1 MLRKFFHSE
10 EAIAPSADSF
20 TDASD
25 DQSRRTGH
33 ANRADSASRPARIF
47 RLFAPAVIAALVS
60 LALCHFVTHPP
71 AFLQSEEERFVTFTE
86 DVFRSELSGNTLNL
100 HYLVADPASYGL
112 EDAEV
117 SLGSASTEAREAS
130 YAALEND
137 LDALL
142 KFDYEKLSARRQLT
156 YDIFLD
162 YLETEL
168 DAAELLLYDEPLGP
182 TLGIQAQLPIL
193 LAEYAFRTKG
203 DIEDYLALLTQVP
216 DYFDSILEFEQ
227 DKSDAGL
234 FMGSDCALD
243 VIEQC
248 LDFAADEENHYLL
261 EIFDEKIDAVTNL
274 TADEKIAYKEQNKTI
289 LTGYVLPAYRALAAG
304 LAELED
310 TGTNEMGL
318 YYYPDGQDYYEY
330 LVKSQVGDSRSIEE
344 IEEQIKTQMVADY
357 AAMQELLKESA
368 GADTDGPADYSDSE
382 DTADN
387 STAGNDTAGTD
398 TTDSSATDGNTTVSS
413 TADSSTADSSATD
426 GITDSMR
433 TSGLDD
439 ASAML
444 EDLRAKITDDFPLLP
459 SVSYEIKYV
468 HESLQDYLSPAFY
481 LSPAIDDF
489 TSNVIYINPASGY
502 SGLDLYTTLAHEGYP
517 GHLYQNVYF
526 ASQSPDLIRHLLDVG
541 GYTEGW
547 ATYVEM
553 YAYSLY
559 AGYASGT
566 NSDTGNSG
574 TYAGSAG
581 ASGSGSGNANTSGT
595 NSESINTGSMSD
607 SALTASMS
615 QLNRSF
621 TLGLASLLD
630 IGIHYRGYTPD
641 EVSAFLT
648 QLGFSEST
656 AESLYTAIL
665 EAPANYLQY
674 YVGYLNFVSLRDT
687 LSETISGFTL
697 KAFHQAVLET
707 GPAPFDILEEQCI
720 VRLTE

>member
-25 DQSRRTGH
+25 DQIRRTGR
-33 ANRADSASRPARIF
+33 ANRTDSASYAARLF
-47 RLFAPAVIAALVS
+47 RLLAPAVIAALIT
-60 LALCHFVTHPP
+60 LALCHVVTHPP
-71 AFLQSEEERFVTFTE
+71 AFLQSEEERFIAFTE

-100 HYLVADPASYGL
+100 HYLVADLASYGL

-117 SLGSASTEAREAS
+117 SLGSASAEAREAS

-137 LDALL
+137 LEALL

-182 TLGIQAQLPIL
+182 TLGVQAQLPIL

-203 DIEDYLALLTQVP
+203 DIEDYLTLLAQVP

-234 FMGSDCALD
+234 FMSSDCALD

-318 YYYPDGQDYYEY
+318 YYYPDGQEYYEY
-330 LVKSQVGDSRSIEE
+330 LVKSQVGDSRSIDE

-368 GADTDGPADYSDSE
+368 NADTDGPADYRDSE

-387 STAGNDTAGTD
+387 S
-398 TTDSSATDGNTTVSS
+398 
-413 TADSSTADSSATD
+413 
-426 GITDSMR
+426 MC
-433 TSGLDD
+433 

-459 SVSYEIKYV
+459 SVSYDIKYV
-468 HESLQDYLSPAFY
+468 HESLQEYLSPAFY
-481 LSPAIDDF
+481 LSPAIDDYV
-489 TSNVIYINPASGY
+489 TNVIYINPASGY

-559 AGYASGT
+559 AGYVSDTRSGT
-566 NSDTGNSG
+566 GN
-574 TYAGSAG
+574 
-581 ASGSGSGNANTSGT
+581 
-595 NSESINTGSMSD
+595 MSD
-607 SALTASMS
+607 STLTATMS

-630 IGIHYRGYTPD
+630 IGIHFRGYTPE

-648 QLGFSEST
+648 QLGFSENT

-707 GPAPFDILEEQCI
+707 GPAPFDLLEEQCI
-720 VRLTE
+720 ARLTE

>member
-1 MLRKFFHSE
+1 MPRKFFYSE
-10 EAIAPSADSF
+10 ETSAPSADSF
-20 TDASD
+20 TNASTY
-25 DQSRRTGH
+25 QSRRTGR
-33 ANRADSASRPARIF
+33 ANRTDSASRAARIF
-47 RLFAPAVIAALVS
+47 RLFAPAVIAAVIT
-60 LALCHFVTHPP
+60 LALCHVFTHPP

-86 DVFRSELSGNTLNL
+86 NVFRSELSGNTLNL

-137 LDALL
+137 LEALL
-142 KFDYEKLSARRQLT
+142 KFDYEKLSSKRQLT
-156 YDIFLD
+156 YDIFLN

-168 DAAELLLYDEPLGP
+168 GAAELLLYDEPLGP
-182 TLGIQAQLPIL
+182 TLGVQAQLPIL
-193 LAEYAFRTKG
+193 LAEYAFHTKG
-203 DIEDYLALLTQVP
+203 DIEDYLALLAQVP

-234 FMGSDCALD
+234 FMSSDCALD

-248 LDFAADEENHYLL
+248 LDFAAGEEYHYLL

-318 YYYPDGQDYYEY
+318 YYYPDGQEYYEY

-344 IEEQIKTQMVADY
+344 IEEQIKAQMVADY
-357 AAMQELLKESA
+357 AAMQELLEESA
-368 GADTDGPADYSDSE
+368 GADTDDPADYRDSE
-382 DTADN
+382 GTADN
-387 STAGNDTAGTD
+387 SA
-398 TTDSSATDGNTTVSS
+398 SS
-413 TADSSTADSSATD
+413 
-426 GITDSMR
+426 
-433 TSGLDD
+433 
-439 ASAML
+439 ML

-468 HESLQDYLSPAFY
+468 HESLQEYLSPAFY
-481 LSPAIDDF
+481 LSPAIDDY
-489 TSNVIYINPASGY
+489 TTNVIYINPASGY

-559 AGYASGT
+559 AGYESGT
-566 NSDTGNSG
+566 DSGTGNFG

-581 ASGSGSGNANTSGT
+581 ASGSGSGNADTSGT
-595 NSESINTGSMSD
+595 GYENINTDSMSD
-607 SALTASMS
+607 SALTASIS

-630 IGIHYRGYTPD
+630 IGIHYRGYTPE

-648 QLGFSEST
+648 RLGFSEST

-720 VRLTE
+720 ARLTE

>member
-47 RLFAPAVIAALVS
+47 RLFAPAVIAALVT

-86 DVFRSELSGNTLNL
+86 DVFRNELSGNTLNL

-168 DAAELLLYDEPLGP
+168 GAAELLLYDEPLGP
-182 TLGIQAQLPIL
+182 TLGVQAQLPIL

-203 DIEDYLALLTQVP
+203 DIEDYLALLAQVP

-234 FMGSDCALD
+234 FMSSDCALD

-357 AAMQELLKESA
+357 AAMQELLEESA
-368 GADTDGPADYSDSE
+368 GADTDGPADYRDSE

-387 STAGNDTAGTD
+387 S
-398 TTDSSATDGNTTVSS
+398 
-413 TADSSTADSSATD
+413 
-426 GITDSMR
+426 MC
-433 TSGLDD
+433 

-459 SVSYEIKYV
+459 NVSYEIKYV

-566 NSDTGNSG
+566 NS
-574 TYAGSAG
+574 
-581 ASGSGSGNANTSGT
+581 
-595 NSESINTGSMSD
+595 ESIITGSMSD

-697 KAFHQAVLET
+697 KAFHQTVLKT

-720 VRLTE
+720 ARLTE